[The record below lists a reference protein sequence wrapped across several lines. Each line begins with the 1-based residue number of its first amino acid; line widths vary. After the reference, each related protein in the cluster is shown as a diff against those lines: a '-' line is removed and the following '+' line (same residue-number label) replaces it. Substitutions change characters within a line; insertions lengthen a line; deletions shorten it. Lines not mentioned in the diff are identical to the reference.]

1 MTDITEKEIVDPEV
15 AVKFLLAG
23 SARVTLRSLKTGN
36 RFSYSV
42 TKPEDAGV
50 YFVAVLDG
58 PDNVSDYAY
67 IGFIRGE
74 EYVWGGAK
82 SRVGVDAPSNKAFA
96 WTFERLMRGEIS
108 PELQIWH
115 EGRCGRCGRVLTT
128 PESIVAGFGPT
139 CIGLV

>member
-36 RFSYSV
+36 RFSYRVS
-42 TKPEDAGV
+42 KPEGSKV
-50 YFVAVLDG
+50 HFVAVLDG
-58 PDNVSDYAY
+58 PDNVADYSY

-82 SRVGVDAPSNKAFA
+82 SRVGVDAPSNRAFA
-96 WTFERLMRGEIS
+96 WTFERLMAGVIS
-108 PELQIWH
+108 HELQIWH

-128 PESIVAGFGPT
+128 PESIIAGFGPI
-139 CIGLV
+139 CIELV